1 MNANANAVTKQSE
14 VDALHDIM
22 FQLLCLVPICVSVIQ
37 IIFWRFYK
45 LRNSHAT
52 ESKYLEA

>member
-1 MNANANAVTKQSE
+1 MNANANATTNQSE
-14 VDALHDIM
+14 VDGLHNIM

-37 IIFWRFYK
+37 IFFWSFYK